1 ENGAL
6 WNVEAGA
13 AVSIT
18 RAANLGESAD
28 VLLNGALTLRSAVPA
43 EGNVYVWRN
52 ALAGSGNLVVNLS
65 SEAEEFA
72 FGEPHASDT
81 GRNFTGTVTLGTA
94 TFRLDGPG
102 SGNVRALAQATLELA
117 DGSHA
122 VVERGS
128 GQNALGGLTLR
139 GGELDFSCVQH
150 TGAHPGLSA
159 DHVSLVASNGTL
171 TVAGGTVKVNAGLL
185 TGIDTTV
192 DATANLLTHEDP
204 SMTFDPDGREL
215 APVKL
220 VQTAAGQAQ
229 GGTASL
235 EVVDSDSGAVMPMD
249 ATEQTVSLRHGDE
262 VVATGHYNY
271 GVSLGAERDGLYVG
285 YILTQVDIRDG
296 KTLVLDNEDATG
308 AAADLSAHLA
318 GTGHLTVHA
327 SGNINKVISL
337 SHSGNTFTGI
347 TTVTDGTTLRAE
359 TATDH
364 IIGES
369 MQLVLGSGSTFDM
382 NGTNQNVNSLTG
394 AGQVLF
400 NGEGT
405 LRLRNAADAD
415 STYRGDMLGA
425 GTMVKTGA
433 GELTLQGGR
442 ILHEQGTTVEEGV
455 LTMNG
460 ASAHA
465 NKPLVTIKGDS

>member
-1 ENGAL
+1 
-6 WNVEAGA
+6 
-13 AVSIT
+13 
-18 RAANLGESAD
+18 
-28 VLLNGALTLRSAVPA
+28 
-43 EGNVYVWRN
+43 
-52 ALAGSGNLVVNLS
+52 
-65 SEAEEFA
+65 
-72 FGEPHASDT
+72 
-81 GRNFTGTVTLGTA
+81 
-94 TFRLDGPG
+94 
-102 SGNVRALAQATLELA
+102 
-117 DGSHA
+117 
-122 VVERGS
+122 
-128 GQNALGGLTLR
+128 
-139 GGELDFSCVQH
+139 
-150 TGAHPGLSA
+150 
-159 DHVSLVASNGTL
+159 
-171 TVAGGTVKVNAGLL
+171 
-185 TGIDTTV
+185 
-192 DATANLLTHEDP
+192 
-204 SMTFDPDGREL
+204 MTFDPDGREL
-215 APVKL
+215 APR
-220 VQTAAGQAQ
+220 QAGANRRGTGA

-249 ATEQTVSLRHGDE
+249 ATEQTVSLRHGDR
-262 VVATGHYNY
+262 
-271 GVSLGAERDGLYVG
+271 SRRDGALQLRRQPGRGEDGLYVG

-369 MQLVLGSGSTFDM
+369 RQLVLGSGSTFDM

-465 NKPLVTIKGDS
+465 NKPLVTIKGDSRVNMDGGNIGSSGDTLLLRRMPLENSMSGIWPVTRWAMTASACWTPGAAAPLNAVFSNVKGRAGRRACRPGIRGEHAPGGRHHPDGHD